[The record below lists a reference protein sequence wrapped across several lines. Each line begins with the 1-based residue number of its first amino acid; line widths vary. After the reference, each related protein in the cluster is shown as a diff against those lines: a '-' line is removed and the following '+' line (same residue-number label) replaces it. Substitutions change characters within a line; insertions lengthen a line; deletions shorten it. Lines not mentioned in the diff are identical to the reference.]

1 MNSRFNWNS
10 VPECS
15 TLKTNKNKGFWIIG
29 TEFFFCS
36 TFVPLVAVMVEQIG
50 TTQFVPFH
58 SLRIVNIHAGYRVE
72 QGWNRLEQCSSIGGV
87 YE

>member
-1 MNSRFNWNS
+1 MLNHSEWNS

-36 TFVPLVAVMVEQIG
+36 TFVPLVAVILEQSG
-50 TTQFVPFH
+50 TIRFVPFH
-58 SLRIVNIHAGYRVE
+58 YFCIVNIHAGYRVE
-72 QGWNRLEQCSSIGGV
+72 QGWNRVEQCSSIGGV
-87 YE
+87 Q